1 MKSQISLLNKTLLS
15 HFNGTVFWLTI
26 VFMAL
31 NVIALPVSIWITTFE
46 RSMAPVYQIP
56 ENFLYQVAVGQ
67 MIIGMIFALFL
78 AMFLLNYLNNESS
91 SDFMH
96 SLPIKRS
103 SMLLHALLVGI
114 GAIIVPLV
122 ITALIVLAERMLF
135 IPEIAV
141 VEIFKWLLYAIF
153 VHCVIFAI
161 AIFTGFLV
169 NGLFLHLQMIVL
181 ALFLPFALWGLTYFT
196 ATVLYDGI
204 PSSFLTYSEPVL
216 NATFP
221 YVAVMQLYEGINITQ
236 SIIWGIVGIVLIVL
250 SFLLYS
256 YRRNELVTMN
266 FNFNW
271 LKELLVAITT
281 IVGML
286 AMGMIV
292 SVLIPVSFVVSI
304 IGFLIGA
311 VASYLIIEMLFQSS
325 VRIQFKWQSVIT
337 TLIIIIL
344 FWGIFLFSWQKFV
357 NFVPAGEEVESVYIS
372 TQFTDYNPEFIA
384 SHFEEGYLFN
394 DDERIIQSAI
404 DAHEITI
411 EEKVTPSMHYIDDR
425 GHLEITYKMK
435 DGSFKTRE
443 FDTIKVDSDAIK
455 IAGGTYSAEY
465 DMHSDMLANIKENDN
480 YSLSL
485 GQYNV
490 RQDTDLAKQ
499 YKDNIATLKTYRPD
513 IVNETGRIDMNAYFS
528 SVEYFE
534 PNYVYGESSIYNQAV
549 LDAEKADYFSFTD
562 LLAIDET
569 STMYTVELK
578 DEEMDQF
585 FIDYK
590 VMRIFDL
597 KQKYDMQEIYESG
610 NDREDMI
617 SHINEGGL
625 APEGNKLL
633 LYSYMEFNE
642 PILGSSAEADF
653 SILAIQ

>member
-31 NVIALPVSIWITTFE
+31 NIIALPVSIWISTFE
-46 RSMAPVYQIP
+46 RSMYPEYQIP
-56 ENFLYQVAVGQ
+56 ENFLYQVSVGQ
-67 MIIGMIFALFL
+67 MIIGMIFVAFL

-96 SLPIKRS
+96 SLPIKRT

-141 VEIFKWLLYAIF
+141 MAIFKWLLYALF
-153 VHCVIFAI
+153 VHCVVFAI

-181 ALFLPFALWGLTYFT
+181 VLFLPFALWGLTYFT

-221 YVAVMQLYEGINITQ
+221 YVAVMQLYEGISITK
-236 SIIWGIVGIVLIVL
+236 SIIWGIIGIVLIVL

-286 AMGMIV
+286 AMGGMV
-292 SVLIPVSFVVSI
+292 SMFIPLSLTVSI
-304 IGFLIGA
+304 IGFAIGA
-311 VASYLIIEMLFQSS
+311 VISYLIIEMLFQSS
-325 VRIQFKWQSVIT
+325 VRIQFRWQTLLT
-337 TLIIIIL
+337 TLILIAL
-344 FWGIFLFSWQKFV
+344 FWVVFIISWTKYV
-357 NFVPAGEEVESVYIS
+357 DKVPAVDEVESVYIS
-372 TQFTDYNPEFIA
+372 TDYGYHTQESIDKY
-384 SHFEEGYLFN
+384 FEEGFLFSDN
-394 DDERIIQSAI
+394 GEVIKTAVA
-404 DAHEITI
+404 AHEIAVN
-411 EEKVTPSMHYIDDR
+411 EKKMPSIYNVSDEAY
-425 GHLEITYKMK
+425 LEIQYKMK
-435 DGSFKTRE
+435 DGSVQARI
-443 FDTIKVDSDAIK
+443 FDTIETNSEAIHTIDEINSNEYNIKSDF
-455 IAGGTYSAEY
+455 
-465 DMHSDMLANIKENDN
+465 LANIKEHPEMR
-480 YSLSL
+480 SLSFM
-485 GQYNV
+485 
-490 RQDTDLAKQ
+490 TDVIELNLSLIQ
-499 YKDNIATLKTYRPD
+499 EYKDNVNSLMAYNPY
-513 IVNETGRIDMNAYFS
+513 IVNETGRIEIAAEYENAYES
-528 SVEYFE
+528 
-534 PNYVYGESSIYNQAV
+534 GESSIYNEAIISQLESKDIAIGDILY
-549 LDAEKADYFSFTD
+549 LDQ
-562 LLAIDET
+562 T
-569 STMYTVELK
+569 SEMYTVEVA
-578 DEEMDQF
+578 DSDIENF
-585 FIDYK
+585 FKDYK
-590 VMRIFDL
+590 ELSI
-597 KQKYDMQEIYESG
+597 QKLEEAHNLNKVSEESKS
-610 NDREDMI
+610 DIVDQ
-617 SHINEGGL
+617 INNGEL

-633 LYSYMEFNE
+633 IYSYPEYIE
-642 PILGSSAEADF
+642 PESINSEEDYPAELDF